1 MFSKETRW
9 YLSNY
14 SNKEQVLDKV
24 RSGKVYSEQV
34 ESAGSSAKRVL
45 TGQQDRCQL
54 IRDAETRLDELL
66 VEKLQVCVY

>member
-1 MFSKETRW
+1 M
-9 YLSNY
+9 
-14 SNKEQVLDKV
+14 LDKV